1 MGPGMALLP
10 IFGHIA
16 PATPSCGA
24 YVTFL
29 IIVRAAPAGV
39 CPPAAK
45 IAGKRRDL
53 MGLLGFLII
62 LAGLFVG
69 WSLGANDAANA
80 MGTAVGARV
89 RTIREAVLI
98 VGVFSLLGALVVGHR
113 VIKTIGN
120 GIVPMDLLP
129 PERATLIALAAMLAA
144 GTWLLLA
151 TYFKLPVSTTH
162 SAVGAVAGAG
172 LAAGNVPIEWNKLV
186 DIFMAWIL
194 TPIGS
199 ALLAYILYQGL
210 RIFVLQRYDVP
221 DKVWAWPLTL
231 SGMYMAF
238 AWGANDVANA
248 TGLIVGAG
256 MMSAPLAAL
265 IGGLAIVLGIA
276 TWGYRV
282 METVGTRITHLL
294 APMAFIAEAA
304 AALNVHLYTALG
316 LPVSTTHS
324 IVGAIFGVGLVF
336 GKKAV
341 DARTLR
347 DIVLAWA
354 ATPVAAGVAAV
365 VLYKILAWIF

>member
-1 MGPGMALLP
+1 ME
-10 IFGHIA
+10 
-16 PATPSCGA
+16 
-24 YVTFL
+24 
-29 IIVRAAPAGV
+29 
-39 CPPAAK
+39 
-45 IAGKRRDL
+45 
-53 MGLLGFLII
+53 LLGILII

-89 RTIREAVLI
+89 RTIREAVII
-98 VGVFSLLGALVVGHR
+98 VGVFSLLGALLFGHR
-113 VIKTIGN
+113 VIKTIGS
-120 GIVPMDLLP
+120 GIVPLDQLATHQ
-129 PERATLIALAAMLAA
+129 ATLIALAAMVAA

-172 LAAGNVPIEWNKLV
+172 LAAGNVPIEWSKLI
-186 DIFMAWIL
+186 DIFLAWIL
-194 TPIGS
+194 TPVGAAI
-199 ALLAYILYQGL
+199 LAYVLYQAL
-210 RIFVLQRYDVP
+210 RLFVLQRFDVD
-221 DKVWAWPLTL
+221 DKVWSWPLTI

-256 MMSAPLAAL
+256 LMTAPVAAL
-265 IGGLAIVLGIA
+265 IGGIAIVIGIS

-304 AALNVHLYTALG
+304 AALNVHLYTILG

-324 IVGAIFGVGLVF
+324 IVGAIFGVGLVY
-336 GKKAV
+336 GKKAI
-341 DARTLR
+341 DTRTLR

-354 ATPVAAGVAAV
+354 ATPVAAGLAAMV
-365 VLYKILAWIF
+365 MYWILVRIF

>member
-1 MGPGMALLP
+1 
-10 IFGHIA
+10 
-16 PATPSCGA
+16 
-24 YVTFL
+24 
-29 IIVRAAPAGV
+29 
-39 CPPAAK
+39 
-45 IAGKRRDL
+45 
-53 MGLLGFLII
+53 MGLLGILIVF
-62 LAGLFVG
+62 AGLFVG

-89 RTIREAVLI
+89 RTIREAVFI
-98 VGVFSLLGALVVGHR
+98 VGVFSLLGAVLFGHR

-120 GIVPMDLLP
+120 GIVPLDDLVQHQ
-129 PERATLIALAAMLAA
+129 ATLISLSAMLAA
-144 GTWLLLA
+144 GTWLVLA

-172 LAAGNVPIEWNKLV
+172 LAAGNVPIEWMKLV
-186 DIFMAWIL
+186 DIFLAWIL
-194 TPIGS
+194 TPVGS
-199 ALLAYILYQGL
+199 AILAYLLYQLL
-210 RIFVLQRYDVP
+210 RFAVLQRFDVD
-221 DKVWAWPLTL
+221 DKVWGWPLTI

-248 TGLIVGAG
+248 TGLVVGAG
-256 MMSAPLAAL
+256 LMSPTAAAFL
-265 IGGLAIVLGIA
+265 GGVAIVIGIA

-304 AALNVHLYTALG
+304 AALNVHLYTVLG

-336 GKKAV
+336 GKKAI
-341 DARTLR
+341 DIRTLR

-354 ATPVAAGVAAV
+354 ATPVSAGLAAML
-365 VLYKILAWIF
+365 LYWILSRIF